1 MGLTTRKAYK
11 LTAGS
16 IKNLKEVTEELPL
29 PQDNEVSIAVRA
41 IGLNFADVFAIWGL
55 YSATPKGEF
64 VPGLEYAGVIT
75 AVGKNVKN
83 CQVGDRIMGITR
95 FGAYATHL
103 NIDQRYVIH
112 LPDDWDF
119 ETGAS
124 YLVQVLTA
132 YYGLVNLGN
141 IQKGY
146 RILIHSAAGG
156 VGTLANRLAKKMGAY
171 TIGSVGNQEKV
182 DFCKKEGYDAVI
194 VRGND
199 FAEKLDEVLKGEKL
213 NLIMECIGGE
223 IFQIGYDRLAEEG
236 RAVVY
241 GSARYAQRADKPN
254 YLKLLWQFITRP
266 KIDPQKMIEL
276 NKGILGFNL
285 IYLYEKADLMH
296 QLLSEIQ
303 DLEIEKPYVGQTFD
317 WKDLP
322 NAIRAF
328 RGGKT
333 IGKVVVKVES

>member
-1 MGLTTRKAYK
+1 MRKAYK

-16 IKNLKEVTEELPL
+16 IKNLKEVTEDLPL
-29 PQDNEVSIAVRA
+29 PQDNEVTVAVRA

-64 VPGLEYAGVIT
+64 VPGLEYSGTIA
-75 AVGKNVKN
+75 AVGKDVTNVK
-83 CQVGDRIMGITR
+83 VGDKVMGITR

-103 NIDQRYVIH
+103 NIESGYVIP
-112 LPDDWDF
+112 LPEGWDF
-119 ETGAS
+119 STGAA

-141 IQKGY
+141 IQENY
-146 RILIHSAAGG
+146 RILIHSAGGG
-156 VGTLANRLAKKMGAY
+156 VGTLANRLAKKMNAY
-171 TIGSVGNQEKV
+171 TIGTVGNEEKV
-182 DFCKKEGYDAVI
+182 AFCKKEGYDAVI
-194 VRGND
+194 VRGKD
-199 FAEKLDEVLKGEKL
+199 FAEKLDAELNGERV

-241 GSARYAQRADKPN
+241 GSARYAQRSDKPN
-254 YLKLLWQFITRP
+254 YLKLMWQFLTRP

-285 IYLYEKADLMH
+285 IYLYEKAELMH
-296 QLLSEIQ
+296 RLLSEIQ
-303 DLEIEKPYVGQTFD
+303 DLGIEKPYVGQTFK
-317 WKDLP
+317 WEELP
-322 NAIRAF
+322 DAIRAF

-333 IGKVVVKVES
+333 IGKVVVLVEG